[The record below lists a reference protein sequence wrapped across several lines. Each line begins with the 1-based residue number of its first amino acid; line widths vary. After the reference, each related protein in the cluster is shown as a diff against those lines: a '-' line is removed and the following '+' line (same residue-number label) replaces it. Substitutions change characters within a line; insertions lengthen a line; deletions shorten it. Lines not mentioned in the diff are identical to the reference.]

1 MDTQPASPLL
11 PLPGAAALSGA
22 AVQRP
27 RPLHEVPALAQT
39 ASELLRTPT
48 SLAELSIDDARRV
61 ASYMWVVAYN
71 AGTVVIQEGDRDHT
85 GFMLLL
91 LSGEVS
97 IELEGTS
104 GDDSMPIS
112 VLGAGHLI
120 GEMGVLDGA
129 PRSTHCVAVSRVVAA
144 ALTRAALHKLIDEYP
159 AVGARLM
166 AAVAQRLAERLRAA
180 GEQLRML
187 ARLPARAPAPF
198 GKP

>member
-1 MDTQPASPLL
+1 MNTPTPSQPAPLSD
-11 PLPGAAALSGA
+11 GAGGA
-22 AVQRP
+22 GRGVQRA
-27 RPLHEVPALAQT
+27 RPLHEFPALAQA

-48 SLAELSIDDARRV
+48 SLAELSLDDARRV
-61 ASYMWVVAYN
+61 ASYMWVVGYQPGA
-71 AGTVVIQEGDRDHT
+71 VVIQEGDREHT

-97 IELEGTS
+97 IELAGAGVTEAT
-104 GDDSMPIS
+104 PIS

-129 PRSTHCVAVSRVVAA
+129 PRSMNCVAVSRVEAA
-144 ALTRAALHKLIDEYP
+144 ALTRSALHQLIEEHP

-187 ARLPARAPAPF
+187 TQMQGR
-198 GKP
+198 